1 MARLQWIKQRLDNWA
16 RWARE
21 RESGSLGYPKQ
32 SAFMR
37 MTPSGG
43 GFDAAV
49 PTDSLDASLTDSA
62 VQSLRFT
69 HPHVWLTLKLH
80 YVEGFEIRRVAQK
93 MAKAE
98 STTKSHL
105 DQADHLLALWFRAR
119 DEAAAARPGAKQGV

>member
-21 RESGSLGYPKQ
+21 RESGSLGFPKQ

-37 MTPSGG
+37 MAPSGG

-49 PTDSLDASLTDSA
+49 PTDNLEASLTDSA

-69 HPHVWLTLKLH
+69 HPHLWLTLRLH
-80 YVEGFEIRRVAQK
+80 YVEGFEIYRVALK
-93 MAKAE
+93 MARAE
-98 STTKSHL
+98 STIKANL
-105 DQADHLLALWFRAR
+105 DAADHLLAQWFRAR
-119 DEAAAARPGAKQGV
+119 DEVASARLGVNQ

>member
-32 SAFMR
+32 SAFVR

-43 GFDAAV
+43 GFDASV

-62 VQSLRFT
+62 VQSLRFP
-69 HPHVWLTLKLH
+69 HPHLFLTLRLH
-80 YVEGFEIRRVAQK
+80 HVDGFEIHRVALK
-93 MAKAE
+93 MSRAQ
-98 STTKSHL
+98 STIKKNL
-105 DQADHLLALWFRAR
+105 DDADHLLALWFRAR
-119 DEAAAARPGAKQGV
+119 DEAAAARPGASR

>member
-43 GFDAAV
+43 GFTFNHDYIN
-49 PTDSLDASLTDSA
+49 
-62 VQSLRFT
+62 
-69 HPHVWLTLKLH
+69 HLKK
-80 YVEGFEIRRVAQK
+80 K
-93 MAKAE
+93 M
-98 STTKSHL
+98 
-105 DQADHLLALWFRAR
+105 
-119 DEAAAARPGAKQGV
+119 

>member
-69 HPHVWLTLKLH
+69 HPHLFLTLRLH
-80 YVEGFEIRRVAQK
+80 YVDGYEIKRVAQK
-93 MAKAE
+93 MARAE
-98 STTKSHL
+98 STIKANL
-105 DQADHLLALWFRAR
+105 DAADHLLALWFRAR